1 MSKETARLVTV
12 SRRVLGKGFRHRL
25 AQGIDV
31 ALILAYATVVG
42 LTIIL
47 TILRYV
53 FRTSIHGGP
62 EIVRF
67 CFIYTTFLGAPVLL
81 ARRGHV
87 MIEGIVK
94 RLPGWGYPA
103 ARTVSHLLVSV
114 LHGLLLYFSFRWIGV
129 VGYHPSDILRIP
141 MWTIQISLQ
150 ICCGLAIFYEL
161 GHIWDLIRG
170 RKAEI

>member
-1 MSKETARLVTV
+1 M
-12 SRRVLGKGFRHRL
+12 
-25 AQGIDV
+25 AQGIDA
-31 ALILAYATVVG
+31 ALIVSYATIVG

-81 ARRGHV
+81 GRREHV
-87 MIEGIVK
+87 MIEGLIK
-94 RLPGWGYPA
+94 RLPDLAYRA
-103 ARTVSHLLVSV
+103 IRVANHLLVGA
-114 LHGLLLYFSFRWIGV
+114 LHGFLFYYSIRWISI

-150 ICCGLAIFYEL
+150 ICCGLAVFYEL
-161 GHIWDLIRG
+161 GHVLDVIRS
-170 RKAEI
+170 RKAAI